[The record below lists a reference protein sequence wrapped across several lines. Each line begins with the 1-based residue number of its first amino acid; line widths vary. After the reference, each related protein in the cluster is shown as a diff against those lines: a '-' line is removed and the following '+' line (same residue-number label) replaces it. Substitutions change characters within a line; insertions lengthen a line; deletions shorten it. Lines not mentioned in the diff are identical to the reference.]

1 MRGASAPTPWFQVA
15 ATWLGDVGA
24 EAPLVA
30 SLSRKRPSRR
40 SMSAASSAIGCGR
53 RCAASIRAQARAAS
67 PAAAASR
74 ARA

>member
-1 MRGASAPTPWFQVA
+1 MLSSQVA
-15 ATWLGDVGA
+15 ATRAGGVGA
-24 EAPLVA
+24 EVPPAAFAGAARRPA
-30 SLSRKRPSRR
+30 SNR
-40 SMSAASSAIGCGR
+40 SMSAASSGIGCGR